1 MACLKYYME
10 NQLFFPRGI
19 IKPQGKFPI
28 KGIDIMWKAF
38 GDINLLGKCKI
49 SNKIRETII
58 ESQKTR

>member
-1 MACLKYYME
+1 ME